1 MKQVSLA
8 LVLAALAAP
17 GGSASA
23 EQPARPANQPANRQA
38 GQPAN
43 QQANPPTGGADAE
56 SAVAEVFPFP
66 VHQTRLDNG
75 LQVIVVPMESNG
87 LVSYRLAVRTGSRDE
102 YEPGRTGFA
111 HFFEHMMFRGTEK
124 YPADVYNQLITRMG
138 ADANAYTSDDVTVY
152 LMNVA
157 AEDLAQVMEL
167 ESDRFKNL
175 SYAEQVFQTEAGA
188 VYGEYRKNRTSPFF
202 TLYEALLKVAFTRH
216 TYGHTA
222 MGYEK
227 DIKEMPKMFNY
238 SRQFFQRYYRPE
250 NSVLVIAGDVEHEA
264 VFEMARSYW
273 GDWKRGYRPPQ
284 VQTEPAQ
291 NKERRIEVP
300 YEGRT
305 LPMVLM
311 AYKADGF
318 KPDDRLYAASYV
330 LAELAFGETSDAY
343 RRLVL
348 EEQVVQSL
356 NATPADSRDPGL
368 WGVLAVVTNPDKV
381 DHVIQA
387 LDETVARYRDEL
399 VDAARLDAVKS
410 NIRYSFLMN
419 LDSPASVAGQIA
431 QDVGVAGSI
440 EAVARLRQTM
450 DAVTAED
457 VRAAA
462 QKYLDQKRRTLAILR
477 EKK

>member
-1 MKQVSLA
+1 LLSALA
-8 LVLAALAAP
+8 LP
-17 GGSASA
+17 GGPAAA
-23 EQPARPANQPANRQA
+23 EQPARPANPPAAQPAN
-38 GQPAN
+38 PP
-43 QQANPPTGGADAE
+43 ANPPAGGAAAK
-56 SAVAEVFPFP
+56 SAVEEVFPFP
-66 VHQTRLDNG
+66 VHQTKLDNG

-124 YPADVYNQLITRMG
+124 YPADVYNQFITRMG

-175 SYAEQVFQTEAGA
+175 SYAEQAFQTEAGA

-202 TLYEALLKVAFTRH
+202 TIFEAVRKAAFTRH

-238 SRQFFQRYYRPE
+238 SRSFFQRYYRPE
-250 NSVLVIAGDVEHEA
+250 NSVLVVAGDVEPEA
-264 VFEMARSYW
+264 VFELARTYY
-273 GDWKRGYRPPQ
+273 GDWKRGYKPPQ
-284 VQTEPAQ
+284 IQAEPAQ
-291 NKERRIEVP
+291 NKERRIEVA

-305 LPMVLM
+305 LPMVAL
-311 AYKADGF
+311 AYKGDAY
-318 KPDDRLYAASYV
+318 KPDDRIYAASYV
-330 LAELAFGETSDAY
+330 LAELAFGETSDIY
-343 RRLVL
+343 RRLIL
-348 EEQVVQSL
+348 EEQVVQTLEAMPS
-356 NATPADSRDPGL
+356 DSRDPGT
-368 WGVLAVVTNPDKV
+368 WGVLAIVTDPDKV

-399 VDAARLDAVKS
+399 VDAAQLDAIKS
-410 NIRYSFLMN
+410 NMRYSFLMN
-419 LDSPASVAGQIA
+419 LDSPASVAGLIA
-431 QDVGVAGSI
+431 QDTGVAGSI
-440 EAVARLRQTM
+440 EAVARLRQSM

>member
-1 MKQVSLA
+1 MKPVFFA
-8 LVLAALAAP
+8 LVLAALAWP
-17 GGSASA
+17 GG
-23 EQPARPANQPANRQA
+23 PAAAQPANP
-38 GQPAN
+38 PA
-43 QQANPPTGGADAE
+43 TGGAD
-56 SAVAEVFPFP
+56 SVVAEVFPFP
-66 VHQTRLDNG
+66 VHQARLDNG
-75 LQVIVVPMESNG
+75 LQVLVVPMQSNG
-87 LVSYRLAVRTGSRDE
+87 LVSYRLAVRTGARDE

-124 YPADVYNQLITRMG
+124 YPAEVYNQHITKMG
-138 ADANAYTSDDVTVY
+138 ADSNAYTSDDATVY

-202 TLYEALLKVAFTRH
+202 TIYEAVRKAAFTRH

-227 DIKEMPKMFNY
+227 DIKEMPKMFAY
-238 SRQFFQRYYRPE
+238 SRSFFQRYYRPE
-250 NSVLVIAGDVEHEA
+250 NSVLVIAGDVEPEA
-264 VFEMARSYW
+264 VFEMARTYF
-273 GDWKRGYRPPQ
+273 GDWKRGYKPPQ
-284 VQTEPAQ
+284 VQAEPAQ
-291 NKERRIEVP
+291 TKERRIDVP

-305 LPMVLM
+305 LPIIAL
-311 AYKADGF
+311 AYKCDAF

-330 LAELAFGETSDAY
+330 LAELAFGETSDIY

-348 EEQVVQSL
+348 DEQVVQTLEASPSD
-356 NATPADSRDPGL
+356 NRDPGL
-368 WGVLAVVTNPDKV
+368 WGVFAMVTDPEKV
-381 DHVIQA
+381 DYVLQA
-387 LDETVARYRDEL
+387 IDETVAGYRGEL

-410 NIRYSFLMN
+410 NMRYSFVMN
-419 LDSPASVAGQIA
+419 LDSPAAVAGLIA
-431 QDVGVAGSI
+431 QDTAVAGSI
-440 EAVARLRQTM
+440 EAVAKLRKTM

-462 QKYLDQKRRTLAILR
+462 QKYLDQKRRTVAILR

>member
-8 LVLAALAAP
+8 LLLAALALP
-17 GGSASA
+17 GGPASA
-23 EQPARPANQPANRQA
+23 EQPARPANQPVNQPA

-43 QQANPPTGGADAE
+43 QPAGGDDAQ
-56 SAVAEVFPFP
+56 SAVAEVFPFA

-87 LVSYRLAVRTGSRDE
+87 LASFRLAVRTGARDE

-124 YPADVYNQLITRMG
+124 YPAEVYNQIITRMG
-138 ADANAYTSDDVTVY
+138 ADSNAYTSDDVTVY

-157 AEDLAQVMEL
+157 AEDLAQAMEL

-202 TLYEALLKVAFTRH
+202 TLYEAVRKAAFTRH
-216 TYGHTA
+216 TYGHSA

-238 SRQFFQRYYRPE
+238 SRSFFQRYYRPE
-250 NSVLVIAGDVEHEA
+250 NSVMVVAGDVEPEA
-264 VFEMARSYW
+264 VFEMARTYW
-273 GDWKRGYRPPQ
+273 GDWKRGYKAPQ
-284 VQTEPAQ
+284 IQAEPAQ

-305 LPMVLM
+305 LPMVAL

-318 KPDDRLYAASYV
+318 KPEDRVYAASFV
-330 LAELAFGETSDAY
+330 LAELAFGETSDLY

-348 EEQVVQSL
+348 EERVVQSL
-356 NATPADSRDPGL
+356 DANPSDSRDPGL
-368 WGVLAVVTNPDKV
+368 WGVLAIVTDPEKV
-381 DHVIQA
+381 DYVIQA

-399 VDAARLDAVKS
+399 VDATRLDAVKS
-410 NIRYSFLMN
+410 NMRYSFLMN
-419 LDSPASVAGQIA
+419 LDSPASVAGLIA

>member
-8 LVLAALAAP
+8 LLLAALALP

-23 EQPARPANQPANRQA
+23 EQPARPANQPANP
-38 GQPAN
+38 PA
-43 QQANPPTGGADAE
+43 GGADAE

-66 VHQTRLDNG
+66 VHQTKLDNG
-75 LQVIVVPMESNG
+75 LQVLVVPMESNG

-124 YPADVYNQLITRMG
+124 FPAEVYNQIITRMG
-138 ADANAYTSDDVTVY
+138 ADSNAYTSDDVTVY

-157 AEDLAQVMEL
+157 AEDLTQVMEI

-202 TLYEALLKVAFTRH
+202 TLFEAVRKAAFTRH

-227 DIKEMPKMFNY
+227 DIQAMPKMFGY
-238 SRQFFQRYYRPE
+238 SRSFFQRYYRPE

-264 VFEMARSYW
+264 VFEMARTYF
-273 GDWKRGYRPPQ
+273 GDWKRGYKPPQ
-284 VQTEPAQ
+284 VQAEPAQ
-291 NKERRIEVP
+291 NKERRIEVA

-305 LPMVLM
+305 LPMIAL
-311 AYKADGF
+311 AYKGDGY
-318 KPDDRLYAASYV
+318 KPDDRVYAASFV
-330 LAELAFGETSDAY
+330 LAELAFGETSDIY
-343 RRLVL
+343 RRLIL
-348 EEQVVQSL
+348 EEQVVQNLETMPS
-356 NATPADSRDPGL
+356 DSRDPGIY
-368 WGVLAVVTNPDKV
+368 GVLAVVTDPEKV
-381 DHVIQA
+381 DYVIQA

-399 VDAARLDAVKS
+399 VDAARLDSVKS

-419 LDSPASVAGQIA
+419 LDSPASVAGLIA
-431 QDVGVAGSI
+431 QDVGVSGSI
-440 EAVARLRQTM
+440 EAVARLRQSM